1 MAKNYCRFYYGH
13 RFHNI
18 YKPRNIYSGMATAV
32 TLTKEAADSKI
43 EKITVKFKRLKKGSL
58 TSARDY
64 LDEELDKET
73 DAAVVSAIKKLRTP
87 DIIKGDPVKTYFLDY
102 DAFGEGLE
110 PVYYWLL
117 DELKEGQTL
126 SYKVKKSYDYFAASE
141 GSYWYG
147 DVGVRRSALEK
158 RATELLGTISV
169 VIKSIINLIWDLKE
183 FEQRFEH
190 YDNYKSKDGKVRE
203 AGEFA
208 LKSIWLTDVD
218 TKKGRA
224 AINVL
229 ANDLNFIT
237 LRDAFMAAKNVDV
250 VDKMDINER
259 VKRILKPRIQEF
271 AKWIELSDKELRQRF
286 KIEKTY
292 LKSQVNALELYTR
305 WVKPYLVATNKLM
318 PAELTGELD
327 EPEEM
332 VTSFDVA
339 RVYIELFGTKEQK
352 WNKPFPVELPE
363 DERIFKCINVVFVY
377 RAIPGTVERGH
388 FVHRGRVKMYFR
400 AYVINNR
407 QIKEYEKS
415 QEEEIMKFVSGMTK
429 DSLDALYDDLKH
441 FDAADSGGQKESP
454 KEKKKAPVFE
464 FMKSA
469 KEIIEPIANVAENI
483 KQILPKKKEFD
494 QYTLERIKN
503 EAANSVKKD
512 LFLIYDLYKKSHK
525 MLSW

>member
-1 MAKNYCRFYYGH
+1 MA
-13 RFHNI
+13 
-18 YKPRNIYSGMATAV
+18 MTV
-32 TLTKEAADSKI
+32 TLTKEEVDKKI
-43 EKITVKFKRLKKGSL
+43 ENINKKFDKLKGDSL
-58 TSARDY
+58 TDARDF
-64 LDEELDKET
+64 LDEVLEKET
-73 DAAVVSAIKKLRTP
+73 DEKILREVKKLRTP
-87 DIIKGDPVKTYFLDY
+87 DVIKGDPVQTYFLDY

-117 DELKEGQTL
+117 DELRENVSF

-169 VIKSIINLIWDLKE
+169 VIKSIINLIWDMKE

-190 YDNYKSKDGKVRE
+190 YDNFKSSDKNKKE

-229 ANDLNFIT
+229 TNDLNFIT
-237 LRDAFMAAKNVDV
+237 LRDAFMTAKNLEE
-250 VDKMDINER
+250 VDKLEVNDR
-259 VKRILKPRIQEF
+259 VKRILKPRVQEF
-271 AKWIELSDKELRQRF
+271 LKWIELSDKELHQRF

-305 WVKPYLVATNKLM
+305 WVKPYLIATNKLM
-318 PAELTGELD
+318 PEEK
-327 EPEEM
+327 PEEAEEL

-339 RVYIELFGTKEQK
+339 RVVIEIFGTKEQK
-352 WNKPFPVELPE
+352 MNISGRIPVPIYLPE
-363 DERIFKCINVVFVY
+363 DEKIFKCIEIKFVY
-377 RAIPGTVERGH
+377 RAIPGSVERGH

-400 AYVINNR
+400 AYVLNKK
-407 QIKEYEKS
+407 QVDEFQKS

-441 FDAADSGGQKESP
+441 FDAVGSE
-454 KEKKKAPVFE
+454 EKKDGQAKKKETAQIFE
-464 FMKSA
+464 FTKSI
-469 KEIIEPIANVAENI
+469 KELIEPITTAAENI

-494 QYTLERIKN
+494 PYALEKIKK
-503 EAANSVKKD
+503 AAKSSAKKD
-512 LFLIYDLYKKSHK
+512 LFVLYDLYKKSHK